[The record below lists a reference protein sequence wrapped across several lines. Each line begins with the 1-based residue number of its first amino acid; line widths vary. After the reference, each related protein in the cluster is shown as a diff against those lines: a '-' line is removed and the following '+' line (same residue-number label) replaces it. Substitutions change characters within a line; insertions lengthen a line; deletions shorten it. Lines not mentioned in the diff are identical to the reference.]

1 MRRSSGLGISTLAE
15 SGRDAALAMDFE
27 AGKSA
32 SGLANDAD
40 SAAGGFF
47 GLGSNSG
54 ADEGSGGGRSASG
67 LEKEAESGSS
77 ASGLEND
84 SADGESAR
92 GLEINDPGSSAC
104 FELMLASANIF
115 PGLFPKATDSLFKG
129 FVFCTAAF
137 SFCASVPL
145 RKSAIKGSIPP
156 WI

>member
-67 LEKEAESGSS
+67 LEKEAESGRS

-84 SADGESAR
+84 SADGNHEWSYR
-92 GLEINDPGSSAC
+92 KGPLYGSMRSTQYGQ
-104 FELMLASANIF
+104 ASKEKNMMDAAKSRNILGNANH
-115 PGLFPKATDSLFKG
+115 T
-129 FVFCTAAF
+129 
-137 SFCASVPL
+137 
-145 RKSAIKGSIPP
+145 
-156 WI
+156 